1 MSQIRLPLLFTW
13 GLVVL
18 WFVLDV
24 TALVAGGPFSINWTI
39 PAAAAWISILC
50 LRAGRGYGGFL
61 SAVLLYT
68 AGVRLLIIL
77 LAILGKSTGLE
88 GEYFTWGRSALFGLV
103 IPHVV
108 LWPVV
113 TFIAGTLIWPVAALA
128 MRRRQVSYR
137 GAAMG
142 VAIILLL
149 VFIGLPYLISTMYTG
164 SVGPRRKALSTPA
177 DHGMA
182 YEDVTLT
189 TSDGLNLAAWY
200 VPNKAGRGTVI
211 YCHGHL
217 NHRGQML
224 DQAAFLHE
232 NGYSGLLFDFRRHG
246 DSEGTLTTF
255 GYHEWR
261 DARAALNYVVDER
274 GEEGPVILW
283 GISMG
288 AATAL
293 LTAAEEPRID
303 AVIAESSF
311 YAASETLR
319 SDLNRMFGLPSVPF
333 VFLASTITELRVG
346 IRIDALDIGQAVS
359 GLRDTAV
366 LLVGGTADR
375 RMPISIN
382 ERLYDRIPGARK
394 EIYVAEGATHGDV
407 WEMDRK
413 AYAGQVL
420 EFLGSPGL
428 HIDPGPSAEDGSAGG
443 ASAGDDPGPPAGD
456 GSSGG
461 ASAGDDP
468 GPPAGDGSAEETP

>member
-1 MSQIRLPLLFTW
+1 MSQIRLPLFITW

-24 TALVAGGPFSINWTI
+24 TALMAGGPFSINWTI

-61 SAVLLYT
+61 SALLLYT
-68 AGVRLLIIL
+68 AGVRLLIVL
-77 LAILGKSTGLE
+77 LAVLGKTAGLE
-88 GEYFTWGRSALFGLV
+88 GEYFTWGRNALFGLV
-103 IPHVV
+103 VPHVV

-113 TFIAGTLIWPVAALA
+113 TFIAGTLVWPVAALA

-149 VFIGLPYLISTMYTG
+149 VFIGLPYFISTLYTG
-164 SVGPRRKALSTPA
+164 SIGPRRKALSTPA

-189 TSDGLNLAAWY
+189 TSDGLDLTAWY
-200 VPNKAGRGTVI
+200 VPNEAGRGTVI

-217 NHRGQML
+217 NNRGQML

-232 NGYSGLLFDFRRHG
+232 NGYTGLLFDFRRHG
-246 DSEGTLTTF
+246 DSEGSLTTF

-261 DARAALNYVVDER
+261 DVQAALSHVVDER

-293 LTAAEEPRID
+293 LATAEVSGID

-311 YAASETLR
+311 YAASETLQ
-319 SDLNRMFGLPSVPF
+319 SDLGRMFGLPTVPF
-333 VFLASTITELRVG
+333 GFLTRTLTELRVG
-346 IRIDALDIGQAVS
+346 IKIDALDIGRAVS
-359 GLRDTAV
+359 GLRDTSV

-375 RMPISIN
+375 RMPLSNN

-394 EIYVAEGATHGDV
+394 EIYVAQGATHGDI
-407 WEMDRK
+407 WEMDREK
-413 AYAGQVL
+413 YAEQVL
-420 EFLGSPGL
+420 RFLGTPGMLDGPGL
-428 HIDPGPSAEDGSAGG
+428 HDEPAGDGFDDPGPPAEDGSTGDESAEDGSAEG
-443 ASAGDDPGPPAGD
+443 
-456 GSSGG
+456 
-461 ASAGDDP
+461 
-468 GPPAGDGSAEETP
+468 TP